1 MNDCSFNPW
10 TDHGVQLRGGGLL
23 TRIKKAAVIGAGVMG
38 AAIAGHLANAGIRTV
53 LLDIVP
59 KELTEKEKAKG
70 LTLEDRVVRN
80 RIAQM
85 GKDRLFKEKPSP
97 LFHKKVADLI
107 ETGNLEDDLQK
118 LGEVDWVIEAIVEN
132 LNIKQSLFANVE
144 KVWKP
149 GIIVSSNTSGI
160 SIREMVAGRSEEFR
174 SHFLGTHF
182 FNPPRYMK
190 LLEIIPTEATDTAI
204 IRGMKAF
211 AESVLG
217 KGVVMA
223 KDTPNFIA
231 NRIGVYGLQVTFQKM
246 LAEGLGPDEV
256 DTVTGRAMKRPKS
269 ATFRT
274 LDLVGLDTFVHV
286 SDNVRENV
294 TDAEEKKAFEVPEL
308 LKEMVSQGWLGAKSG
323 QGFFKQVKTEKGKEI
338 LVLDPETKEYR
349 PRKKLKAPSLELS
362 KRAKTVKEQLRALV
376 YADDPAGRLAWY
388 ISKKVLLYS
397 AERIPEIADDIVSV
411 DRAMRWGFNW
421 DLGPFEFWDAIGV
434 EKSVA
439 RMKEEGE
446 TIPPLVE
453 ELLASG
459 AKTFYEKSP
468 EEDRVFHLG
477 GQFTPVE
484 EHPQVINLAKLKEQG
499 KLIKGN
505 KGASLIDIGDDVA
518 LLEFHSPKNAIA
530 TDIIQMIHT
539 ATKEVSENYRGLVIG
554 NQGST
559 FCVGANLMLILM
571 EAQDQNWPELD
582 LMVRQFQTTMGSL
595 RYLDKPV
602 VSAPFNMALGGGV
615 EVSLPCDRIQASS
628 ELYMGL
634 VETGVGLIPGGGG
647 NKELLLRWMD
657 GVDPKDRIA
666 LQPLVNH
673 VFETIAMAKVS
684 TSAVEAR
691 DYKFLRREDGITMNG
706 DHLLY
711 DAKQQVLALD
721 ATGYR
726 PPQPKQIPVVG
737 ETGYNTLRLGAYGM
751 FQSGY
756 ISEHDYKIATKLAYV
771 LAGGTVPEGTLVDEQ
786 YLLDIEREAF
796 LSLAGEPKSQQRM
809 MHMLTK
815 NKPLRN

>member
-1 MNDCSFNPW
+1 MA
-10 TDHGVQLRGGGLL
+10 
-23 TRIKKAAVIGAGVMG
+23 RIKKAAVIGAGVMG

-70 LTLEDRVVRN
+70 LTLEDKAVRN
-80 RIAQM
+80 RIART
-85 GKDRLFKEKPSP
+85 GKERLFKEKPSP
-97 LFHKKVADLI
+97 IFHKKTADLI
-107 ETGNLEDDLQK
+107 EVGNLEDDLEK
-118 LGEVDWVIEAIVEN
+118 LGEADWVIEAIIEN
-132 LNIKQSLFANVE
+132 LEIKQSLFAKVE
-144 KVWKP
+144 EVWKP

-160 SIREMVAGRSEEFR
+160 SIHEMVKERSAEFR

-190 LLEIIPTEATDTAI
+190 LLEIIPTEDTSDSI
-204 IRGMKAF
+204 VSGMKAF
-211 AESVLG
+211 SESVLG
-217 KGVVMA
+217 KGVVTA

-246 LAEGLGPDEV
+246 LEDGLGPDEV
-256 DTVTGRAMKRPKS
+256 DSVTGRAMGRPKS

-294 TDAEEKKAFEVPEL
+294 EEPEEKKAFEVPDL
-308 LKEMVSQGWLGAKSG
+308 LREMVEKGWLGSKSG
-323 QGFFKQVKTEKGKEI
+323 QGFFKKVKTDKGKEI

-349 PRKKLKAPSLELS
+349 PRRKLKAPSLEMA
-362 KRAKTVKEQLRALV
+362 KRAKTMKEQLRALV
-376 YADDPAGRLAWY
+376 YADDAAGRFAWY
-388 ISKKVLLYS
+388 ITKKVLLYS
-397 AERIPEIADDIVSV
+397 AARIPEIADDIVSV

-421 DLGPFEFWDAIGV
+421 DLGPFQVWDAIGV

-459 AKTFYEKSP
+459 KKSFYEESP
-468 EEDRVFHLG
+468 EEIQAFHLG
-477 GQFTPVE
+477 GELRKVE
-484 EHPQVINLAKLKEQG
+484 EHPKTIDLARLKEQG
-499 KLIKGN
+499 KVIKSN
-505 KGASLIDIGDDVA
+505 RGASLIDIGDDV
-518 LLEFHSPKNAIA
+518 LCLEFHSPKNAIA
-530 TDIIQMIHT
+530 ADIIQMIQHSV
-539 ATKEVSENYRGLVIG
+539 KEVSENYRGLVIG
-554 NQGST
+554 NHGDN

-582 LMVRQFQTTMGSL
+582 LMVRQFQKAMGSL
-595 RYLDKPV
+595 RYVDRPV
-602 VSAPFNMALGGGV
+602 VAAPFNMTLGGGV

-647 NKELLLRWMD
+647 NKEMLLRWMD
-657 GVDPKDRIA
+657 GVDPKDRIS
-666 LQPLVNH
+666 LQPLVNK

-684 TSAVEAR
+684 TSAEEAR
-691 DYKFLRREDGITMNG
+691 DYRFLRREDGITMNR

-721 ATGYR
+721 AAGYR
-726 PPQPKQIPVVG
+726 VPKPRKVPVVG

-751 FQSGY
+751 LQSGY
-756 ISEHDYKIATKLAYV
+756 ISEHDYKIAGKLAYV

-809 MHMLTK
+809 QYMLTK

>member
-1 MNDCSFNPW
+1 M
-10 TDHGVQLRGGGLL
+10 
-23 TRIKKAAVIGAGVMG
+23 RIKKAAVIGAGVMG
-38 AAIAGHLANAGIRTV
+38 ASIAGHLANAGIRTV

-70 LTLEDRVVRN
+70 LTLNDKVVRN
-80 RIAQM
+80 RIARN
-85 GKDRLFKEKPSP
+85 GKERLYKEKPSP
-97 LFHKKVADLI
+97 IFHKKTADLI
-107 ETGNLEDDLQK
+107 EVGNLEDDLEK
-118 LGEVDWVIEAIVEN
+118 LGEVDWIIEAIIENLKIKQGLFEKVEN
-132 LNIKQSLFANVE
+132 
-144 KVWKP
+144 VWKP
-149 GIIVSSNTSGI
+149 GTLVSSNTSGI
-160 SIREMVAGRSEEFR
+160 SIHDMVEGRSAEFR
-174 SHFLGTHF
+174 SHFMGTHF

-190 LLEIIPTEATDTAI
+190 LLEIIPTKDTDE
-204 IRGMKAF
+204 RFVNGMKAF

-217 KGVVMA
+217 KGVVNA

-231 NRIGVYGLQVTFQKM
+231 NRIGVYGLQITFQKM
-246 LAEGLGPDEV
+246 LRDGLGPDEV
-256 DTVTGRAMKRPKS
+256 DSITGRAMGRPKS

-294 TDAEEKKAFEVPEL
+294 QDPNEKKVFEVPEL
-308 LKEMVSQGWLGAKSG
+308 LREMVEKGQLGAKSG
-323 QGFFKQVKTEKGKEI
+323 EGFFKKVKSDKGKEI
-338 LVLDPETKEYR
+338 LVLDPKTKEYR
-349 PRKKLKAPSLELS
+349 SRKKLKAPSLEMA
-362 KRAKTVKEQLRALV
+362 KRAKSMKEQLRALV
-376 YADDPAGRLAWY
+376 YADDTAGRFAWY
-388 ISKKVLLYS
+388 IAKKVLLYS

-411 DRAMRWGFNW
+411 DQAMRWGFNW

-459 AKTFYEKSP
+459 SKSFYKKT
-468 EEDRVFHLG
+468 EDASKAFHIG
-477 GQFTPVE
+477 GHYQTVD
-484 EHPQVINLAKLKEQG
+484 EHPKTIDLARLKEQG
-499 KLIKGN
+499 RVIRSN

-518 LLEFHSPKNAIA
+518 CLEFHSPKNAIA
-530 TDIIQMIHT
+530 ADIIQMIHT
-539 ATKEVSENYRGLVIG
+539 SVKEVSANYRGLVIG
-554 NQGST
+554 NQGAN
-559 FCVGANLMLILM
+559 FCVGANLMFILM

-582 LMVRQFQTTMGSL
+582 LMVRQFQKAMGSL
-595 RYLDKPV
+595 RYVDKPV
-602 VSAPFNMALGGGV
+602 VAAPFNMTLGGGV
-615 EVSLPCDRIQASS
+615 EASLPCDRIQASS

-647 NKELLLRWMD
+647 NKEMLLRWMD
-657 GVDPKDRIA
+657 GVDPKERIS

-691 DYKFLRREDGITMNG
+691 DYKFLRREDGITMNA

-721 ATGYR
+721 ASGYQ
-726 PPQPKQIPVVG
+726 PPQPKKIPVVG

-751 FQSGY
+751 LQSGY
-756 ISEHDYKIATKLAYV
+756 ISEHDYKIAGKLAYV
-771 LAGGTVPEGTLVDEQ
+771 LAGGEVPEGTLVDEQ

-809 MHMLTK
+809 QHMLTK